1 MGIIVWIVFG
11 AIAGWVASMIVGDNK
26 SLVVNII
33 VGILGAVIGGWIM
46 SMLGKTGV
54 SGFNIYSFL
63 VAILGAVVLIFGLR
77 AIRGNA

>member
-1 MGIIVWIVFG
+1 MFG

-26 SLVVNII
+26 SLVANII

-54 SGFNIYSFL
+54 SGFNLYSFL
-63 VAILGAVVLIFGLR
+63 VVILGAVVLIFGLK